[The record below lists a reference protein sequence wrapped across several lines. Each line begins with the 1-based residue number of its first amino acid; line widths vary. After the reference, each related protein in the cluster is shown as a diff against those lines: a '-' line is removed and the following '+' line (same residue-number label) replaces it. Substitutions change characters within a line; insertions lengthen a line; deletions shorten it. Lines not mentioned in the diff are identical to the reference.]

1 MVILIF
7 LIVLLIS
14 LAIGV
19 PIAFSLIISSIAM
32 MFSMGMFD
40 TQIIAQN
47 LVDGTNNYALM
58 AIPFFMLAG
67 QIMNASGIS
76 TRIVDFAMSIVGHVK
91 GGLGYVAIIASV
103 IFAGLSGS
111 AIADIAALGA
121 ILIPM
126 MVQRGYDVR
135 VATGLIVS
143 AGIIATILPPSIP
156 MILYG
161 VTSGTSITQLFMG
174 GIVPGLIM
182 AVLLMIVW
190 SIYARKF
197 DTNVSER
204 KSLKEILIATKD
216 AGWALM
222 LPFIIIVGLRMGLFT
237 PTEAGAV
244 AAFYALFVG
253 AVVYR
258 TMSLKNLYESILS
271 AAKTTSIV
279 MLLVAAAMVAAWFMT
294 IADLP
299 NQMANLLGPLI
310 DSPILLMLTMNIL
323 LLLIGMVL
331 DITPAILIFTPVLA
345 PIADMA
351 GIDPVYFGVVMIM
364 NLSIGMITPPIGVAL
379 FVGGSISNLT
389 MADLVKGVWPFLLVY
404 LIFLFA
410 VIFIPEIITVPLSWI
425 TS

>member
-1 MVILIF
+1 MTILIF
-7 LIVLLIS
+7 LIVLILS

-19 PIAFSLIISSIAM
+19 PIAFSLIISSVAM
-32 MFSMGMFD
+32 MLSMNMFD

-67 QIMNASGIS
+67 QFMNASGIS
-76 TRIVDFAMSIVGHVK
+76 TRIVDFAMSIVGHVR
-91 GGLGYVAIIASV
+91 GGLGYVAIIASL

-135 VATGLIVS
+135 ISTGLIVS
-143 AGIIATILPPSIP
+143 AGIIATVLPPSIP

-174 GIVPGLIM
+174 GIAPGLIM
-182 AVLLMIVW
+182 AIGLMLVW
-190 SIYARKF
+190 SIYARRYD
-197 DTNVSER
+197 DTSER
-204 KSLKEILIATKD
+204 KSIKEILLAAKD
-216 AGWALM
+216 ASWALL
-222 LPFIIIVGLRMGLFT
+222 LPFIIIVGLRMGVFT

-253 AVVYR
+253 VVIYR
-258 TMSLKNLYESILS
+258 TMNLKNLYESILS
-271 AAKTTSIV
+271 AAKTTSVV

-299 NQMANLLGPLI
+299 NQMVNLLGPLI
-310 DSPILLMLTMNIL
+310 DSPILLLLTINIL
-323 LLLIGMVL
+323 LLLIGMVM
-331 DITPAILIFTPVLA
+331 DITPAILIFTPVLT
-345 PIADMA
+345 PVIEMA
-351 GIDPVYFGVVMIM
+351 GIDPVYFGVVMIL

-379 FVGGSISNLT
+379 YVGGSVSNLG
-389 MADLVKGVWPFLLVY
+389 MADLVKGVWPFLLFY
-404 LIFLFA
+404 LVLLFA
-410 VIFIPEIITVPLSWI
+410 VILIPGIITVPLSWLV
-425 TS
+425 